1 MWHLAMADVVVSTF
15 LGLQRKLEP
24 PTGFLNS
31 NTLRT
36 EAFHA
41 TGPHN
46 QNVDFVQKFFLSDI
60 EIFFFV

>member
-46 QNVDFVQKFFLSDI
+46 QNVDFVQKLFF
-60 EIFFFV
+60 